1 MPMSLDRQS
10 QGYMPQA
17 EFSTNGQGHQRPST
31 LNQHQ
36 RQTSQ
41 THATP
46 NFYGQRPSSH
56 VPQPS
61 RRAVPVDVSSNCTA
75 QQPPVSAPQ
84 YHQYLTQCE
93 TTSKQY
99 GQEPL
104 PPHHASQPSMGHW
117 VYNMPKAHPA
127 HVVRQSNQYADPNGQ
142 PRPLA
147 VAHAVYQ
154 QNRPENH
161 GRTSV
166 NRSSSASSHL
176 SRQYT
181 GASQPTNSTNGH
193 RVAGPPQSMPSNA
206 RRQQVPHAVPVTQV
220 VPAKDLKE
228 RQALIAAWKRLE
240 MLERNCDAMKERHD
254 RLERSCAETKEH
266 HDRRLSAL
274 ESKHEEGLMA
284 ARADVIARYRD
295 ADGQAPLRT
304 SFREGIGPLTT
315 HETTQAYTSTQPPR
329 LTSEKDT
336 GEMADV
342 TTTTL
347 VHTGKSDAPCH
358 SATSVRDTIG
368 LRSDIGSTSIT
379 PFQKVQARK
388 PSTAKTGIVRQPSNA
403 NDGSP
408 KTGVGRYNMR
418 RRVQGRVQKPAKGR
432 V

>member
-1 MPMSLDRQS
+1 MTPMSLDRQS

-17 EFSTNGQGHQRPST
+17 EFSSNGQGHQRPST

-46 NFYGQRPSSH
+46 NFYVQRPSSH

-61 RRAVPVDVSSNCTA
+61 RRAVQVDVSSNGTA

-84 YHQYLTQCE
+84 YHQYLPQCE

-99 GQEPL
+99 GQGAL
-104 PPHHASQPSMGHW
+104 PPHHASQASMGHW

-142 PRPLA
+142 LRPLA
-147 VAHAVYQ
+147 AAHAVHQ

-161 GRTSV
+161 GWTSV

-176 SRQYT
+176 SRQHT

-193 RVAGPPQSMPSNA
+193 RVAGPPQSMPSNP
-206 RRQQVPHAVPVTQV
+206 RRQQVPHAPPVTQV
-220 VPAKDLKE
+220 VPAKDVKE
-228 RQALIAAWKRLE
+228 RQAFIAAWKRLE

-274 ESKHEEGLMA
+274 ESKHKEGLMA

-295 ADGQAPLRT
+295 ANGQTLLST
-304 SFREGIGPLTT
+304 FREGIGPLTV
-315 HETTQAYTSTQPPR
+315 HETTQAHISTQPPR
-329 LTSEKDT
+329 LTSEKVT
-336 GEMADV
+336 HGMADV
-342 TTTTL
+342 TTTPL

-358 SATSVRDTIG
+358 SATSVRDTIE
-368 LRSDIGSTSIT
+368 LRSDIDSTIIT
-379 PFQKVQARK
+379 PCQNVQARK
-388 PSTAKTGIVRQPSNA
+388 PSTVKTGIVRQISNA

-408 KTGVGRYNMR
+408 KSGVGRYNMR
-418 RRVQGRVQKPAKGR
+418 RRVQGRVQKPAKRR